1 MRRLS
6 EDIAMSRNEWIGLG
20 IYAAILVILCF
31 VFAAYQIIIA
41 ILGMMGFTGY
51 MRTRHL
57 VHKYE
62 K

>member
-1 MRRLS
+1 
-6 EDIAMSRNEWIGLG
+6 MSRNEWIGLG